1 MHTPGRSFT
10 KGHPK
15 GEGVYLSSMRVCP
28 PRGTIMTVR
37 KKVTLLSLA
46 LLLLLG
52 ITGLLQFRAV
62 KSIAREWKQYQQ
74 TALQRQVQLAEIKSQ
89 FGYGGF
95 IHNFKNHVL
104 RGQKKYADRF
114 RINKER
120 MDQAFAA
127 YEKLN
132 LTGEERSALA
142 TIKHVAE
149 QYARAIDTSVAMHNR
164 GDDPTVIDK
173 AVKIDDSPAFAAFKV
188 LDKHVK
194 QIEKATGAA
203 LNQTIR
209 SIFILIAVAGAVMLV
224 FFILFFSVLNS
235 VLKRLGRLQEATV
248 EIGKGNFSVPVKVE
262 GHDEIGSIGR
272 AIADMA
278 DKLQQVIA
286 QIHQQTEILGNSSKL
301 LSDVSSEL
309 SEGTRIAAEQT
320 DSVAAATEE
329 MSSNMNSVAAAS
341 EQASSNVGLVS
352 EAIDEIL
359 ASVDEEAKQTT
370 KAQEITSHAVN
381 LATSSSEK
389 VDALGSA
396 AAEITKVTEVI
407 TEISE
412 QTNLLALNA
421 TIEAARAGE
430 AGKGF
435 AVVANEI
442 KELAKQTAEAT
453 GEIKSKIT
461 SIQGSTNETV
471 DEIRQISNVISEV
484 DEIVTEITMSV
495 QEQSATSGEISQN
508 VTQAAE
514 GIAEVNENV
523 SQSSVVASE
532 IAQNIA
538 ETSQVVSQLSG
549 SGDTINETAQKLAGQ
564 VALLQKLTS
573 QFTTTG

>member
-1 MHTPGRSFT
+1 
-10 KGHPK
+10 
-15 GEGVYLSSMRVCP
+15 
-28 PRGTIMTVR
+28 MTVA

-104 RGQKKYADRF
+104 RGTKKYADRF
-114 RINKER
+114 RGNKER
-120 MDQAFAA
+120 MDRAFAA
-127 YEKLN
+127 YGNLN

-142 TIKHVAE
+142 TIKNVAD

-173 AVKIDDSPAFAAFKV
+173 AVKINDSPAFAAFKV
-188 LDKHVK
+188 LERHVK
-194 QIEKATGAA
+194 KIEQATGDD

-224 FFILFFSVLNS
+224 FFVLFFSVLAG
-235 VLKRLGRLQEATV
+235 VLKRLSRLQKATV
-248 EIGKGNFSVPVKVE
+248 EIGKGNFSAPVKVS
-262 GHDEIGSIGR
+262 GNDEIGSIGK
-272 AIADMA
+272 ALGEMA
-278 DKLQQVIA
+278 DKLQHVIV
-286 QIHQQTEILGNSSKL
+286 QIHQQTEVLGNSSKL

-381 LATSSSEK
+381 LATSSSAK

-508 VTQAAE
+508 VTQAAD

-549 SGDTINETAQKLAGQ
+549 SGDKINETAQKLAGQ
-564 VALLQKLTS
+564 VSLLQDLTG
-573 QFTTTG
+573 QFQTAR